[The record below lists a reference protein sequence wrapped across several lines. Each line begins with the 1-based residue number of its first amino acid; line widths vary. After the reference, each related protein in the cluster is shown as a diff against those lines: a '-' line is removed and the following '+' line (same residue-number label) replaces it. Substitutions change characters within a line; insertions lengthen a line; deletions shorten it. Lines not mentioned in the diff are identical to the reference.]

1 MGRDQQKAYRKK
13 QKALRR
19 PGRDDVARVVLHW
32 ALTEGLRKER
42 HEDLDKLG
50 SLVASRLAEQGF
62 DQAEARRRFDE
73 LLERYQSGWSFQRK
87 RHLVETEE
95 AEET

>member
-32 ALTEGLRKER
+32 VITEGLRKER
-42 HEDLDKLG
+42 HQDLEKLRR
-50 SLVASRLAEQGF
+50 LVATRLAEQGF
-62 DQAEARRRFDE
+62 DEAQAIRRFDD
-73 LLERYQSGWSFQRK
+73 LLERYETGWAFRRK
-87 RHLVETEE
+87 PHLNETDEV
-95 AEET
+95 